1 MGGTVRTRC
10 SLRPPPGTGS
20 RWRFPSPARAV
31 GLLERLIED
40 GCQEAIDTGTECLTE
55 SLLEGIALNLSSE
68 PGRDPN
74 AGEIPDVPAAQA
86 AATARRAAKRS
97 APRRR
102 GRNTVF
108 DDQGPAAEAGA

>member
-1 MGGTVRTRC
+1 MNA
-10 SLRPPPGTGS
+10 PPGMLTDGHMPEYLFE
-20 RWRFPSPARAV
+20 RTHGVV
-31 GLLERLIED
+31 GLLERLVED

-74 AGEIPDVPAAQA
+74 AGEIPDVPATQA